1 MNGEGRYGK
10 EAGTFCECGGQVSRM
25 IIVHGHEQCPVCH
38 TNNRPCCEGE
48 AAPIKESS

>member
-1 MNGEGRYGK
+1 MNEEVRYGA
-10 EAGTFCECGGQVSRM
+10 EAGTLCEWCGQVSRM

-48 AAPIKESS
+48 VASIKESS